1 MSTTNLQIIALI
13 AVQDDADRACEDE
26 AVDGA
31 RFARGLVYGFAFVA
45 PLWVL
50 IVATIAAL

>member
-1 MSTTNLQIIALI
+1 MSTANLEIIALI
-13 AVQDDADRACEDE
+13 AVTDDADHATDDE
-26 AVDGA
+26 VVDGR